1 MSPSD
6 AERVEQLI
14 RAGDPDG
21 VAAAL
26 AGASP
31 DERRAT
37 VPVVKRLLTGHH
49 WWESGTG
56 QSGANAMLVAG
67 AACLPTAK
75 QVAGWLCRADFR
87 FVEQRSELIVDVLRA
102 RRLPWLGDLAV
113 LLAEAANRDREP
125 SRWRVAAALVLE
137 TGIPIPTTDEFVLGW
152 AADRFGWASRRSGA
166 ADRFGWRRGGD
177 PFLLTLVPL
186 LFEVDGAGPL
196 LDVAAWERSQSGF
209 DPANAPVRVLAGLAA
224 DGLLDRAMLLDGC
237 LSRFLKGERPAAL
250 RAFVELHATLAP
262 TVDELAARS
271 ADYARLLPDAHS
283 TVAALAQAA
292 LRTLDAAGC
301 LDRATLLRAGRD
313 VLFRSEKG
321 LVKAQLTGLDKA
333 ATRDPSRAAEV
344 VEVVAVAFAH
354 PALDLQERALTIVE
368 RHLEACGPATRAT
381 LAAAASSLGADLS
394 ARAAALGLVV
404 PNGLGLREEHG
415 PDVREVPAG
424 VEGVLDEHGPDLRE
438 VPTSVGGASTG
449 VPVGIGGAS
458 TGVPTS
464 VGGASTGVPVGVGGA
479 STGVGGV
486 SVGVGEVVD
495 EVGATDRAG
504 VGAVG
509 SGGANLAASRPM
521 PPPIASAPEFA
532 AELSAIL
539 SGAADPVAWERV
551 LDGLVRLAF
560 TDRAALRDSLTPVLD
575 RAAPRFE
582 QPDRGPLGLETLLCQ
597 AVAVVVGRNTGSLWR
612 GFAEAMPT
620 LTGGPEHEPARRA
633 IRGLPAPHLLL
644 HWRLNELGNRI
655 DRRPVPHLLS
665 TPTTTTGHVDPQ
677 VLISRVAAA
686 EAEGWQPWPADL
698 AQALLRLPRPTSTTT
713 PDAATTGTPATAG
726 TATTGTPATAGT
738 ATTGASTADP
748 ATAGPAANAVTA
760 GAVPDAARALTS
772 AAGRALAGWLATGGP
787 ADPVAELVRWRSQP
801 RAWSGPRHESMPANY
816 PIVGLTQVDV
826 PQDPVV
832 ARILRHDAGQFTSWN
847 YTFSQ
852 PLWPALLPSHRE
864 VVAASLLPEAAHG
877 SPLAYGPLPA
887 LAECAGPCG
896 PAMWLLLGNAFGAA
910 RDEHRIAAVDAALTL
925 DAAGD
930 LDGEAFGTALATLV
944 AGHNVKLSRVTAT
957 LTSLAD
963 AGVTQ
968 ATWTTVSVLLAGVL
982 PTPKPPAGT
991 PDLLALGSR
1000 LAATRHAKPR
1010 SAPSIVGLADVAA
1023 RKGSS
1028 RLATEARR
1036 LQGLLA

>member
-1 MSPSD
+1 MSPSV

-75 QVAGWLCRADFR
+75 QVAGWLCRGDFR

-102 RRLPWLGDLAV
+102 RRVPWLGDLAV

-137 TGIPIPTTDEFVLGW
+137 TGVPIPTTDEFVLGW
-152 AADRFGWASRRSGA
+152 AADRFGWASRRGGA
-166 ADRFGWRRGGD
+166 ADRVGSRPGDD

-196 LDVAAWERSQSGF
+196 LDVAAWERSQPGF

-237 LSRFLKGERPAAL
+237 LSRFLMGERPAAL
-250 RAFVELHATLAP
+250 RAFVELHAALAP

-283 TVAALAQAA
+283 TVAALAHEA
-292 LRTLDAAGC
+292 LRTLDAAGR
-301 LDRATLLRAGRD
+301 LDRATLLQAGRD

-354 PALDLQERALTIVE
+354 PALDLQERALTIVG
-368 RHLEACGPATRAT
+368 RHLEACDPATRAT
-381 LAAAASSLGADLS
+381 LATAASSLGADLS

-404 PNGLGLREEHG
+404 PRG
-415 PDVREVPAG
+415 VPAG
-424 VEGVLDEHGPDLRE
+424 V
-438 VPTSVGGASTG
+438 
-449 VPVGIGGAS
+449 
-458 TGVPTS
+458 
-464 VGGASTGVPVGVGGA
+464 
-479 STGVGGV
+479 
-486 SVGVGEVVD
+486 GE
-495 EVGATDRAG
+495 

-509 SGGANLAASRPM
+509 SGGAHPAASRPM
-521 PPPIASAPEFA
+521 PPPIASAPELA

-539 SGAADPVAWERV
+539 SRAADPVVWERV

-560 TDRAALRDSLTPVLD
+560 TDRAALRDSLTPVLV
-575 RAAPRFE
+575 RAAHRFE
-582 QPDRGPLGLETLLCQ
+582 QPDRGPLSLETLLCQ
-597 AVAVVVGRNTGSLWR
+597 VVAVVVGRTTGSQWR
-612 GFAEAMPT
+612 GFAEALPT

-633 IRGLPAPHLLL
+633 IRGLPGPHLLL

-665 TPTTTTGHVDPQ
+665 TPTTTTGHLDPQ
-677 VLISRVAAA
+677 VLISRLAAA
-686 EAEGWQPWPADL
+686 EADGWQPWPADL
-698 AQALLRLPRPTSTTT
+698 AQALLRLPRPT
-713 PDAATTGTPATAG
+713 PADAAT
-726 TATTGTPATAGT
+726 
-738 ATTGASTADP
+738 
-748 ATAGPAANAVTA
+748 
-760 GAVPDAARALTS
+760 PDAARALTS
-772 AAGRALAGWLATGGP
+772 EAGRTLAGWLATGGP

-826 PQDPVV
+826 PRDPVV
-832 ARILRHDAGQFTSWN
+832 ARILRHDAGQFTSLK

-887 LAECAGPCG
+887 LAECVGPCG

-968 ATWTTVSVLLAGVL
+968 TTWTTVSVLLAGVL

-1010 SAPSIVGLADVAA
+1010 SVASIAGLADVAA

-1036 LQGLLA
+1036 LQRLLT